1 MHETKFFFYV
11 LMKTG
16 YFNTGFVFL
25 RYKNTNQYQAKFSR
39 KIHKNFKKR
48 NFFKFFV
55 SFFFGPD
62 PSIRAG
68 PNYSGWAR
76 IGPAMNSGSLL
87 FTCYVNSGG

>member
-1 MHETKFFFYV
+1 MHETKIFFYV

-39 KIHKNFKKR
+39 KIHTEIFLNFL
-48 NFFKFFV
+48 FP
-55 SFFFGPD
+55 FFFGPD
-62 PSIRAG
+62 PSIGAG
-68 PNYSGWAR
+68 PNYSGWAK